1 MATPLPLSP
10 FITEI
15 SSLEP
20 ARVEEIGRC
29 PGLSDPP
36 VAAAEKFSRRF
47 DLTAEIEEK
56 LFSEIEAPP
65 AFLSSPRPEFLKA
78 AEFAPV
84 LEIISGHARRGR
96 TSLLLAAGALG

>member
-1 MATPLPLSP
+1 MATPLPNP
-10 FITEI
+10 FENFNST
-15 SSLEP
+15 LDP
-20 ARVEEIGRC
+20 AMGVRAAAA
-29 PGLSDPP
+29 PGSTDPQD
-36 VAAAEKFSRRF
+36 AAAEKFPRRF